1 VTVRASCRLGGSNLR
16 HGGSGTVTQLM
27 RPGDELLRVGGS
39 AYDPENVCDDV
50 GGLVAFLGW
59 RVKSEYGGYS
69 RIDRL
74 EVNH

>member
-1 VTVRASCRLGGSNLR
+1 MTVRASCRLGGSNLR

-59 RVKSEYGGYS
+59 RVKSE
-69 RIDRL
+69 
-74 EVNH
+74 